1 MDALQESIL
10 AEAEMIDLQSDPTGP
25 LKATVIEAR
34 NVPGLGACAT
44 AIIRQGTL
52 RPGIFC
58 ATENTYTRVRSLR
71 TTSGS
76 LLKTAGPSQPCEISG
91 WKNSLLPTIGSTI
104 KQFSSEIDCKKFVEE
119 RARDQEAHETQQ
131 AQNVATNR
139 QSLDRQ
145 LLKMRKDR
153 ARDLSLK
160 PVHIFSYDS
169 LLNSSETKNEK
180 VLEVIL
186 HADVI
191 GSLEALKKALN
202 ELPRD
207 RVKINVINSEI
218 GTPTPSSI
226 LHLESIQKS
235 ESKLPALVAFNVN
248 IPKSIEKTLQ
258 DRGIRLIRHQVIYQ
272 LLDEVKASMASL
284 LPPIETEI
292 SQGTA
297 RILQL
302 FPMGRE
308 IIAGC
313 LIDEGLFLRSHA
325 ANIKYTLLR
334 NNKTIWT
341 GPIKTLK
348 HQKKDITQAQKGME
362 CGIILDRL
370 DGNILQINDIIKCI
384 KINSSPPTI

>member
-25 LKATVIEAR
+25 LRATVIEAR
-34 NVPGLGACAT
+34 NVPGLGACAA

-58 ATENTYTRVRSLR
+58 ATENTYTRVRSLT

-76 LLKTAGPSQPCEISG
+76 PLKSAGPSQPCEISG

-104 KQFSSEIDCKKFVEE
+104 TQFDSEIDCKKFVEE
-119 RARDQEAHETQQ
+119 LARDHEAHETQQ
-131 AQNVATNR
+131 GHNEATNR

-145 LLKMRKDR
+145 LLKLRKDR

-169 LLNSSETKNEK
+169 LNSSETKNEK

-202 ELPRD
+202 ELPSD
-207 RVKINVINSEI
+207 RVKINIINSEI

-226 LHLESIQKS
+226 LHLESIHKS

-248 IPKSIEKTLQ
+248 IPKSIEKSLQ

-284 LPPIETEI
+284 LPPIETELP
-292 SQGTA
+292 QGTA

-313 LIDEGLFLRSHA
+313 LIDEGLFLRSQA

-341 GPIKTLK
+341 GSIKTLK

-362 CGIILDRL
+362 CGIILDGL
-370 DGNILQINDIIKCI
+370 DGDILQINDIIKCI
-384 KINSSPPTI
+384 KVNSSPPTI